1 MLVER
6 CKQSVSVVNL
16 HTGRTLSFR
25 ARFDAFVP
33 FSSPFFFFSFS
44 DSAPFFSSTLPPFDF
59 ARSFRSAISSIRTCR
74 SSCSFKRFACLPSPS
89 CLAILAF
96 ISARSMSQAFRARS
110 WLCHSICRK
119 RMTPVHIDKSAYYP
133 PRLDAPSSWPIS
145 PESNVESLPCSVYS
159 VPCGPWCSPE
169 PPGPFARPPCCWYAI
184 PDRGAGS
191 QTVEASVFLALPHHS
206 TVEQLQL

>member
-6 CKQSVSVVNL
+6 CNKLVSIMVL
-16 HTGRTLSFR
+16 PAGRTPSFR

-44 DSAPFFSSTLPPFDF
+44 ESAPFLSSTLPPFDF

-96 ISARSMSQAFRARS
+96 ISARSISQAFRARS

-119 RMTPVHIDKSAYYP
+119 RMTPIQTCQSVCCP
-133 PRLDAPSSWPIS
+133 LVPDAPSSRPIPSSRPLLRAYLAACTLS
-145 PESNVESLPCSVYS
+145 PAVHGAPLSHQAR
-159 VPCGPWCSPE
+159 SP
-169 PPGPFARPPCCWYAI
+169 GRPV
-184 PDRGAGS
+184 AGMPY
-191 QTVEASVFLALPHHS
+191 QIAA
-206 TVEQLQL
+206 QLHKE

>member
-1 MLVER
+1 MVLVER
-6 CKQSVSVVNL
+6 CTQLVSFIIL
-16 HTGRTLSFR
+16 LTGRTLSSR

-59 ARSFRSAISSIRTCR
+59 ARSFRNAISSIRTCR

-96 ISARSMSQAFRARS
+96 ISARSISQAFRARS

-119 RMTPVHIDKSAYYP
+119 RMTPVETDRSVCCLANP
-133 PRLDAPSSWPIS
+133 DAPSSRPIS
-145 PESNVESLPCSVYS
+145 PQPNVEGLPCSVYS
-159 VPCGPWCSPE
+159 VPWGPWCSPE

-184 PDRGAGS
+184 PDRGA
-191 QTVEASVFLALPHHS
+191 A
-206 TVEQLQL
+206 